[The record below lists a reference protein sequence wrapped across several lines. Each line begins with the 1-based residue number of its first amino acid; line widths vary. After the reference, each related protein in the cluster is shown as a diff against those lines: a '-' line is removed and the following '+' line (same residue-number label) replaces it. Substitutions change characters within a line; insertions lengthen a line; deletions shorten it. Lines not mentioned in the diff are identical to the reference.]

1 MISIWSCFSFRIDA
15 LWALFSM
22 KKFFFCSLCIGLLFG
37 TGCGDGAPVEVAADI
52 DVPALLE
59 ELKSSDKDVRVGACI
74 SLSEGLHKA
83 APALD
88 ALIEVVKNDKDAR
101 VREMAAYAIYQM
113 GEEEGKPAM
122 PMVKERFEKE
132 RSSGVRSVLF
142 NLWNQLEP
150 ETSPG
155 ATQKAP

>member
-1 MISIWSCFSFRIDA
+1 
-15 LWALFSM
+15 M
-22 KKFFFCSLCIGLLFG
+22 KTCVQLLLCVGLLL
-37 TGCGDGAPVEVAADI
+37 GCGDGGPVEVAKDI

-59 ELKSSDKDVRVGACI
+59 ELKSSDVDTRVNACVQ
-74 SLSEGLHKA
+74 LSEGLHKA

-88 ALIEVVKNDKDAR
+88 VLIEVVKNDKESR

-113 GEEEGKPAM
+113 GEEAGKPAM

-132 RSSGVRSVLF
+132 RSAGVRSVLF

-150 ETSPG
+150 ETSPR
-155 ATQKAP
+155 ATQNRR